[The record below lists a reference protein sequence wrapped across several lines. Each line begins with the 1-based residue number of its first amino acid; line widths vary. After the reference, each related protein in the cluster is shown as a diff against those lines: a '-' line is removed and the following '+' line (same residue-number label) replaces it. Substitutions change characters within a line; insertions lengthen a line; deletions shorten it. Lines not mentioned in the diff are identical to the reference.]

1 MKRRLTWLTRRRRKT
16 ITIFADDPDLT
27 PEQIAF
33 LARMRKVTEA
43 VTGEPGELR

>member
-1 MKRRLTWLTRRRRKT
+1 MKGLLTWRTRRRRKT

-27 PEQIAF
+27 SKQIAF

-43 VTGEPGELR
+43 VTGERGELR